1 MKIQHSVKLCLIVI
15 ICLIASECYGASSF
29 YKNLSK
35 RFSSNR
41 EDYSHL
47 SDLDFANFR
56 EVRTKG
62 IAPGKLYRSYSPM
75 RDNARGEIVRK
86 ISQELGIKTFVNLS
100 DSYKVLSEQTVF
112 PGSYYSQQK
121 FITLNMKPD
130 YRQKDY
136 MNRLARG
143 IKFMAANE
151 APYLVHCILGKDR
164 TGFVCAILEC
174 LTGASL
180 DEIVSDYLLS
190 FTNYFGIMPGT
201 KDYDYVANNEI
212 RTFLSRAFS
221 VKNIERVNW
230 TACAERYLLQ
240 IGVNKLE
247 IETLKRKLN
256 PLP

>member
-1 MKIQHSVKLCLIVI
+1 MSIRMKKFFIVML

-41 EDYSHL
+41 EDYAHL
-47 SDLDFANFR
+47 SDEDFANFR

-75 RDNARGEIVRK
+75 RDNDRGK
-86 ISQELGIKTFVNLS
+86 ITREKSQELGIKTFINLS

-112 PGSYYSQQK
+112 PKSYYSKQR

-136 MNRLARG
+136 QNKFARAV
-143 IKFMAANE
+143 KFMAANE

-164 TGFVCAILEC
+164 TGFVCAVLEC

-201 KDYDYVANNEI
+201 RDYDFVANNEI
-212 RTFLSRAFS
+212 RTFLSRAFG
-221 VKNIERVNW
+221 VENIERVDL
-230 TACAERYLLQ
+230 AVCAERYLLQ

-247 IETLKRKLN
+247 LDVLRKKLN